1 MAKTKMR
8 DIVVI
13 LPGITGSVLQKNGKD
28 IWAISG
34 QAAWEFLKT
43 RGGSTQ
49 QLKLNHHDDPEA
61 EDLGDGI
68 KATRLVADAHLVPGL
83 VKIDG
88 YTATAKVIKDNFDVT
103 ERNIHEDN
111 KDEPANFFYFPYDWR
126 RDNRANAKMLKRLLD
141 LRLKQWREHNDLKDA
156 KVILLAHSM
165 GGLISR
171 YYLEVLEGWR
181 DCKAL
186 FTFGTPYRG
195 SVKAVDFLANGYKKL
210 FLDLTEVMRTFPSV
224 YQLLP
229 IYKML
234 KVNNQYWRIAE
245 APIELPNIIKAR
257 AQDALKFHREIE
269 NAVKSHDKDEDY
281 RKFYKTIPMVGT
293 KQPTLQSAT
302 LIDNQIKANL
312 ELPEK
317 IDSNLDDWGG
327 DGTVPYA
334 SAIPL
339 EFSYDYRE
347 TYIAEKHGS
356 IQNHSRVLQ
365 ELRDRIKGMQI
376 QGLGAVRGPEDSPQ
390 AAERSA
396 ISLTLDDLY
405 VPDEP
410 VEMRARLINF
420 HRNPKGVQA
429 QIQPIVGGD
438 TQKLDF
444 QQKTENEWVLTVG
457 DLSPGLYRLTVQT
470 GSYSSEAPTP
480 VHDLFEIVN

>member
-49 QLKLNHHDDPEA
+49 KLKLNHHDDPEA
-61 EDLGDGI
+61 EDLGHGI

-88 YTATAKVIKDNFDVT
+88 YTATAKVITDNFDVIKG
-103 ERNIHEDN
+103 NIHED
-111 KDEPANFFYFPYDWR
+111 KPANFFDFPYDWR
-126 RDNRANAKMLKRLLD
+126 RDNRVNAKILKRLLD
-141 LRLKQWREHNDLKDA
+141 LRLKQWREYTGLKDA

-195 SVKAVDFLANGYKKL
+195 SVDAVNYLANGYKKL
-210 FLDLTEVMRTFPSV
+210 FLDLTEVMRSFPSV

-229 IYKML
+229 IYEML
-234 KVNNQYWRIAE
+234 KVNDQYWRIAE

-269 NAVKSHDKDEDY
+269 NAVNSHFNDEEY
-281 RKFYKTIPMVGT
+281 RKSYKTIPMVGT

-327 DGTVPYA
+327 DGTVPYL

-339 EFSYDYRE
+339 ESSYDYRE

-365 ELRDRIKGMQI
+365 ELRDRLKGMQI
-376 QGLGAVRGPEDSPQ
+376 QGLGAVRGSEVSSE

-396 ISLTLDDLY
+396 ISITLDDLY
-405 VPDEP
+405 LADEP
-410 VEMRARLINF
+410 LEMRARLINF

-438 TQKLDF
+438 AQKLDF
-444 QQKTENEWVLTVG
+444 QQKTENEWVLTVE
-457 DLSPGLYRLTVQT
+457 DLSPGLYHLTVQT
-470 GSYSSEAPTP
+470 GSFSPEAPTP
-480 VHDLFEIVN
+480 VHDLFEVVN

>member
-13 LPGITGSVLQKNGKD
+13 LPGITGSVLQKDGKD

-34 QAAWEFLKT
+34 QAAWAFLKT
-43 RGGSTQ
+43 RGGSSQ
-49 QLKLNHHDDPEA
+49 QLKINHHDDPEV
-61 EDLGDGI
+61 EDWGDGI
-68 KATRLVADAHLVPGL
+68 QATRLVADAHLVPGL

-88 YTATAKVIKDNFDVT
+88 YTSTAKVITDRFDVI
-103 ERNIHEDN
+103 RGNIYED
-111 KDEPANFFYFPYDWR
+111 KPANFFDFPYDWR
-126 RDNRANAKMLKRLLD
+126 RDNRANAKILKRLLD
-141 LRLKQWREHNDLKDA
+141 LRLKQWREHTGLKDA

-269 NAVKSHDKDEDY
+269 NAVNSHCNDEEY
-281 RKFYKTIPMVGT
+281 RKSYKTIPMVGT
-293 KQPTLQSAT
+293 KQPTLQSTT
-302 LIDNQIKANL
+302 LIDDRLEANF
-312 ELPEK
+312 ELPEW
-317 IDSNLDDWGG
+317 IDSNLDDG
-327 DGTVPYA
+327 DDTVPYL

-339 EFSYDYRE
+339 ELSDEYRE
-347 TYIAEKHGS
+347 TYIAETHGS

-365 ELRDRIKGMQI
+365 ELRDRIKGMQV
-376 QGLGAVRGPEDSPQ
+376 QGLGAVRGPEVSPE

-405 VPDEP
+405 LADEP

-420 HRNPKGVQA
+420 HRNPKGIQA
-429 QIQPIVGGD
+429 QIQSIVGGD

-444 QQKTENEWVLTVG
+444 QQKSEKEWVLTVG

-480 VHDLFEIVN
+480 VHDLFEVVN